1 MIINDET
8 GAVELKSATLRL
20 VGDEYVWIGLIPL
33 GDFTAN
39 VSIGKTL
46 LKEKFTNL
54 KLLQQFQNRIS
65 TLIQVRS
72 GGESTT
78 AEPPQSKISQNISIP
93 TVGTNPRV
101 IHLLLVGSDNKLTAQ
116 YLGLP
121 VSSWTVDVAEG
132 TYKLLVIAYYQNGA
146 QCRVYSR
153 TP

>member
-1 MIINDET
+1 MINNDET
-8 GAVELKSATLRL
+8 GAVELKSATVDL
-20 VGDEYVWIGLIPL
+20 VADEYVWTGLIPL

-46 LKEKFTNL
+46 LKQKFTNL
-54 KLLQQFQNRIS
+54 KLLQQFQNRVS

-72 GGESTT
+72 GGGNT
-78 AEPPQSKISQNISIP
+78 ANPPQSKISQNISIP

-101 IHLLLVGSDNKLTAQ
+101 VHLLLVGSDNKLIAQ
-116 YLGLP
+116 YQGVP

-132 TYKLLVIAYYQNGA
+132 TYKLLVVAYYQNGA
-146 QCRVYSR
+146 QCRIDSR